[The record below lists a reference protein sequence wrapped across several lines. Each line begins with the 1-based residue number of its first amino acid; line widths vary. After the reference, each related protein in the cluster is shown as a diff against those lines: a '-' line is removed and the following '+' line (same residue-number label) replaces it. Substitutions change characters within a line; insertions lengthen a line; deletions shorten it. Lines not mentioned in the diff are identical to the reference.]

1 MKSPWLLGIIP
12 DGANPRNRELPS
24 PSGTRGR
31 TPHGVDGARRAG
43 TAERRLR
50 RGWHTATGEFPATNR
65 SAEKAAESR
74 CRSEEHTSELQSL
87 MRISY
92 AVISSNTKNSPH

>member
-12 DGANPRNRELPS
+12 DGDNPRNRELPS

-50 RGWHTATGEFPATNR
+50 RGWNTATGEFPATNR

-74 CRSEEHTSELQSL
+74 RSEEHTSELQSL

-92 AVISSNTKNSPH
+92 AVFCLKKKKN